1 MDRAQDDDGVLEA
14 SDGVSYGTTT
24 LERGVSVTGFS
35 SYVTRKRKIGSAGM
49 RNQITARAQ
58 VERVIEVSEE
68 TEAIAMIRAFFV
80 QHLVIASVR
89 GAPYN
94 IKASLNDFLVSLIQN
109 ILVLG
114 YAAVTF
120 HPKTGTPIIVPA
132 NMYTPLTRTEYEEQF
147 VEEMEEMPA
156 WRKKAFGETHFAV
169 CDNLIVQDTYWHPV
183 IGPPIM
189 VIGNYCTVQNGYPA
203 SPLAELIR
211 TTDFGRVMHSSNMA
225 AAINSVHTEAYF
237 VSGSILSPKMLT
249 MGDETVT
256 LADTIRTRNRA
267 RNDIIYAQI
276 QQDKKADMK
285 LTTQLTRTRIRT
297 AAETQM
303 LQFRPAPPLGIP
315 RATLFLMS
323 IETIMRAYG
332 IDPTALHMPAS
343 AMRSAHVNMK
353 DAENRQ
359 NAVLQM
365 HERLDYGLNVWK
377 VCAGRIKSDIPAED
391 VNAIELPIPIAGD
404 VVAMLMDRLVP
415 GALARLLEPMVPV
428 TDDDFVG
435 IEDGAAPPPAKKHKK
450 INAMP

>member
-1 MDRAQDDDGVLEA
+1 MDRGQDDDGTMET
-14 SDGVSYGTTT
+14 SDDVSYGTTT
-24 LERGVSVTGFS
+24 LERGVGITGFS
-35 SYVTRKRKIGSAGM
+35 SNVTRKRKYGSAGM
-49 RNQITARAQ
+49 RNQSTARAQ
-58 VERVIEVSEE
+58 VERVIEVSQE

-80 QHLVIASVR
+80 QHLVVSSVR
-89 GAPYN
+89 NAPCN

-114 YAAVTF
+114 YAAITF

-132 NMYTPLTRTEYEEQF
+132 NTYIPLTRTEYEEQF
-147 VEEMEEMPA
+147 IEAMEEIPA
-156 WRKKAFGETHFAV
+156 WRRTAFGETHFAIF
-169 CDNLIVQDTYWHPV
+169 DNGTAQDTYWHPV

-189 VIGNYCTVQNGYPA
+189 VVGNYCTVQNGYPA

-225 AAINSVHTEAYF
+225 AAINSVHNEAFF
-237 VSGSILSPKMLT
+237 VSGSVLSPKMLVNGGNEIT
-249 MGDETVT
+249 I
-256 LADTIRTRNRA
+256 ADTIRQRNRA
-267 RNDIIYAQI
+267 RDDLIYTQI
-276 QQDKKADMK
+276 QRDKKADMK

-303 LQFRPAPPLGIP
+303 LQFRPAPVLNVP

-343 AMRSAHVNMK
+343 AMRSAHISMK

-365 HERLDYGLNVWK
+365 HERLEYGLNVWK
-377 VCAGRIKSDIPAED
+377 VCAGRIKSDLSADSIG
-391 VNAIELPIPIAGD
+391 AIDLPIPIASD

-428 TDDDFVG
+428 TDDDFVS
-435 IEDGAAPPPAKKHKK
+435 IEDGTAPPPAKKHKK
-450 INAMP
+450 INSMP